1 MKKAMMIEICLIL
14 CSLAMIF
21 QGCSRQDDAIE
32 AITKDKPH
40 TIIIPNVVECQ
51 GHTEVEYFG
60 NPGGHRTKLPML
72 VCDDG
77 RVFHNITNYQDVIE
91 LNPLRK

>member
-1 MKKAMMIEICLIL
+1 MKKIVLIGMLMIL
-14 CSLAMIF
+14 CGLAMIS
-21 QGCSRQDDAIE
+21 QVCSNQVDNVI
-32 AITKDKPH
+32 KDKPH
-40 TIIIPNVVECQ
+40 TIIVPGVVECK

-60 NPGGHRTKLPML
+60 NPGDRRAKLPML

-91 LNPLRK
+91 LNPLRQ

>member
-1 MKKAMMIEICLIL
+1 MKKCVLVVMCMIL
-14 CSLAMIF
+14 CGLAMIS
-21 QGCSRQDDAIE
+21 QGCSNQVDN
-32 AITKDKPH
+32 ITKDKPH
-40 TIIIPNVVECQ
+40 TIIVPGVVECQ

-60 NPGGHRTKLPML
+60 NHGDRPTKLPML

-91 LNPLRK
+91 LNPLRQ

>member
-1 MKKAMMIEICLIL
+1 MKKCVLIVMCMIL
-14 CSLAMIF
+14 CGIAMISH
-21 QGCSRQDDAIE
+21 GCSRQDDAIE
-32 AITKDKPH
+32 TMTKDKPH
-40 TIIIPNVVECQ
+40 TIIIPGVVECK

-60 NPGGHRTKLPML
+60 NPGDRRAKLPML

-91 LNPLRK
+91 LNPLR

>member
-1 MKKAMMIEICLIL
+1 MKKAMFVEICLIL
-14 CSLAMIF
+14 CSFALLF
-21 QGCSRQDDAIE
+21 QGCSSQDDAID

-40 TIIIPNVVECQ
+40 TIIIPNVVECK
-51 GHTEVEYFG
+51 GHVEREGFK
-60 NPGGHRTKLPML
+60 PLPKML

-91 LNPLRK
+91 LNLLRQ